1 MTNQINTDKKN
12 QRTCSMCGLC
22 CQLFWINL
30 NEEEYYSGEYL
41 TVFND
46 IEIFDNFTTARKCG
60 ANLLKQQN
68 NESCIYLKANKCS
81 IHKRRPVVCKNF
93 FCSGTED
100 NYKKMRSIVKT
111 ARSRKI

>member
-1 MTNQINTDKKN
+1 MTNKINADKQNQQI
-12 QRTCSMCGLC
+12 CLMCGLC
-22 CQLFWINL
+22 CKLFWINL

-46 IEIFDNFTTARKCG
+46 IKIFDDFTTAKKCG

-68 NESCIYLKANKCS
+68 NGNCIYLKANQCS
-81 IHKRRPVVCKNF
+81 IHKRRPLVCSKF
-93 FCSGTED
+93 FCSGTEKK
-100 NYKKMRSIVKT
+100 YKKMRSIVKA